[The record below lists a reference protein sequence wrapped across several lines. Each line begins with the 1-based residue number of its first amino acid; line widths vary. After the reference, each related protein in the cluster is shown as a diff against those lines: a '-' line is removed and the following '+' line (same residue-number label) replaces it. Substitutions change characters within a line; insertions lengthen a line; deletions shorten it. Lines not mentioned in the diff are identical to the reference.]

1 MTRKYP
7 IAIAAAALAA
17 GGAVLVPDSSGQ
29 DGALPDRLTLQM
41 RHREA
46 KVTMVDAPPRMSR
59 KRPSESPGDTAVA
72 RGRLR
77 GADGSPVGQTHSEFV
92 VTGGRSPRT
101 TEQATGTF
109 VLRDGQIAIHGV
121 FPNTPGTDKD
131 VIPIVGGTGRYNG
144 ATGSVEITSGRRAV
158 TFTFHFA
165 R

>member
-29 DGALPDRLTLQM
+29 GGALPDTLTLQM

-46 KVTMVDAPPRMSR
+46 KVTFVDERPHMT
-59 KRPSESPGDTAVA
+59 KRRSSESPGDTAIA
-72 RGRLR
+72 RGALR
-77 GADGSPVGQTHSEFV
+77 DVSGTRMGRVHSEFV

-101 TEQATGTF
+101 TEQATGT
-109 VLRDGQIAIHGV
+109 LELPEGQIAIHGI
-121 FPNTPGTDKD
+121 FTNSGSDKD
-131 VIPIVGGTGRYNG
+131 VIAIAGGTSRYHD
-144 ATGSVEITSGRRAV
+144 ARGSIEITTGRRAV
-158 TFTFHFA
+158 TFALRFA

>member
-29 DGALPDRLTLQM
+29 DGPLPESFTLQL

-46 KVTMVDAPPRMSR
+46 KVTFVDERPHMS
-59 KRPSESPGDTAVA
+59 KRRSSESPGDTAIA
-72 RGRLR
+72 RGVLR
-77 GADGSPVGQTHSEFV
+77 GASGTRMGRVHSEFV

-101 TEQATGTF
+101 TEQATGTL

-121 FPNTPGTDKD
+121 FANSGSDKD
-131 VIPIVGGTGRYNG
+131 VIAIAGGTGRYHG
-144 ATGSVEITSGRRAV
+144 ATGSVEITTGRRTV
-158 TFTFHFA
+158 TFALRFA